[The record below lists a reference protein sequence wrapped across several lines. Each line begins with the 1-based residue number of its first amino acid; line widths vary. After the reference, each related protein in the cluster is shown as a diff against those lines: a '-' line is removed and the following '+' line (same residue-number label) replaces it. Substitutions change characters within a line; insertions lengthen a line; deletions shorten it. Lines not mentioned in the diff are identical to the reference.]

1 MRYNFR
7 IKRDSWTVLAGILAA
22 NKPLRT
28 AGSMR
33 GEINATPFKGHM
45 PHEEFLTMVERME
58 KAGSRTLDYAV
69 WSYATIIGYRI
80 GDKWYVPDCKYSITT
95 TIQQNKLRV
104 AVDA

>member
-1 MRYNFR
+1 MRTFR
-7 IKRDSWTVLAGILAA
+7 IRRDSWSVLAGILRA
-22 NKPLRT
+22 NEPFKT

-33 GEINATPFKGHM
+33 GETSAVPFKGHM

-69 WSYATIIGYRI
+69 WSYSTIIGYRI
-80 GDKWYVPDCKYSITT
+80 GAIWHVPDCKYSTTT

-104 AVDA
+104 AVNA